1 MFAVSRTPRSPV
13 LPPAPVP
20 GLPLNLPSLPLSAP
34 RGRKPG
40 PQPGTSARRS
50 RCAPSVSPPG
60 TPACDW
66 PAPSYLLP
74 GVRRRDADSFRK
86 GEERRKHGSEE
97 TRLRRCS
104 STAGVAAAPRG
115 QMRRRMRA
123 RPLAAPVAA
132 LASDLAAEDYLPG
145 QSPPLGDE
153 RCVSLFTTLLGSF
166 PEFLSR
172 GQNFV
177 CAH

>member
-60 TPACDW
+60 TPACDG

>member
-1 MFAVSRTPRSPV
+1 MIFTVHRQELHV
-13 LPPAPVP
+13 
-20 GLPLNLPSLPLSAP
+20 
-34 RGRKPG
+34 
-40 PQPGTSARRS
+40 
-50 RCAPSVSPPG
+50 
-60 TPACDW
+60 
-66 PAPSYLLP
+66 P

-86 GEERRKHGSEE
+86 REERRKHVSEE

-132 LASDLAAEDYLPG
+132 PAGDLAAEDYLPG
-145 QSPPLGDE
+145 QSPPLGDK
-153 RCVSLFTTLLGSF
+153 RCVSRLTTLFGTL

-172 GQNFV
+172 GQHFTGSVLNQTSSAGTSGTGDQGSGKV
-177 CAH
+177 QGGEGKAAAAAAAGE